1 MTLRRR
7 LTLLVAL
14 AVVIPITAVGVTVA
28 NLIGGELERRTFDRL
43 QQAAD
48 FARADLA
55 ERTRVIDR
63 DVTTVAETRV
73 PELVELP
80 SAQRKE
86 ALGRILAEDDLDF
99 VVLAGGDGVPV
110 ASARRT
116 PQFARAVDVP
126 DDAGLVERPADAPAL
141 LSQAPVGEPAAP
153 GATITGGIWLDE
165 TRLSA
170 IFRATD
176 VDYLIVEDGTL
187 LAATAAGS
195 TAPSSVEGGAF
206 RAQIGGEAS
215 FAVGTEVPGSDAH
228 LVAHAEPPQN
238 LRGNLGTILILL
250 LAVVVVLIVLVGHV
264 VAGLITGPVQE
275 LVEASNQVSRG
286 DLTQQVD
293 VKGDVEIAALGSA
306 FNRMTDNLRDH
317 VRQLEQSRAEFRS
330 SLDRLGD
337 VLVSTH
343 DLDGIIGVVL
353 ETAVLMLRAESAVFY
368 DRVAMPA
375 RIRTTGSHGAVVGDF
390 DLNATGVA
398 GAAARKLA
406 PVVYPGPVELDP
418 HEPAVSAAVAVPV
431 RSDGRLSGVLAVYGR
446 AGNGDFTADDTETL
460 ATLARQT
467 EVALGNVSLHEEAR
481 RQARTD
487 GLTGLW
493 NRREFEM
500 RGREL
505 IREAARFHDPFGVI
519 IVDADDFKD
528 VNDDYDHLTGDAALV
543 WIASRLSEATREVDV
558 VARWG
563 GEEFTVLLPRTGP
576 EETELVAERIR
587 SLVSGEAMVHDGN
600 AINLTVSVGYSCYP
614 DDGQSAD
621 GLFRAADAALMTAK
635 RLGKNRVER
644 AEPSERREVSDTSS
658 NPPESAHVNA
668 HVNAKVNTSEQEEET
683 HPSDEPSG
691 QASDEGSDSR
701 GGAGHEVSAGDEGG
715 AEGDVAG
722 SRQAG
727 DPVRGGGS
735 GSGGPA

>member
-55 ERTRVIDR
+55 ERREVIDR
-63 DVTTVAETRV
+63 DVATAAETRV
-73 PELVELP
+73 PGLVDLP
-80 SAQRKE
+80 SADRKE
-86 ALGRILAEDDLDF
+86 ALTVLLRDDDLDF
-99 VVLAGGDGVPV
+99 VVVAGADGEPV

-116 PQFARAVDVP
+116 PQFARAVEVP
-126 DDAGLVERPADAPAL
+126 DDAALVSDPRAAPAL
-141 LSQAPVGEPAAP
+141 VSQAPVGDPTAP
-153 GATITGGIWLDE
+153 GATVTGGIWLDDS
-165 TRLSA
+165 RLSG

-176 VDYLIVEDGTL
+176 VDYLIVEDRTL

-195 TAPSSVEGGAF
+195 TVPSTVESGAF
-206 RAQIGGEAS
+206 RARVGGEPS
-215 FAVGTEVPGSDAH
+215 FVVGAEIPGSGANLFAH
-228 LVAHAEPPQN
+228 SDPPEN

-250 LAVVVVLIVLVGHV
+250 LTVVVVLIVLVGHV

-275 LVEASNQVSRG
+275 LVEAANQVSRG
-286 DLTQQVD
+286 DLDQQVE
-293 VKGDVEIAALGSA
+293 VKGDVEIAALGVA

-330 SLDRLGD
+330 ALDRLGD

-343 DLDGIIGVVL
+343 DLDGIIAVVL
-353 ETAVLMLRAESAVFY
+353 ETAALMLRAESAVFY

-375 RIRTTGSHGAVVGDF
+375 RIRTVASHGGGVGEF
-390 DLNATGVA
+390 ELNATGVA
-398 GAAARKLA
+398 GAAGRNLA
-406 PVVYPGPVELDP
+406 PVVYPGAVELDAA
-418 HEPAVSAAVAVPV
+418 EPAVGAAMAVPV
-431 RSDGRLSGVLAVYGR
+431 RSDNRLSGVLAVYGR
-446 AGNGDFTADDTETL
+446 TLGGTFTADDSETL
-460 ATLARQT
+460 AALARQT
-467 EVALGNVSLHEEAR
+467 EVAIGNVSLHEEAQ

-505 IREAARFHDPFGVI
+505 IREAARFNDPFGVI

-528 VNDDYDHLTGDAALV
+528 VNDLYDHLTGDAALV

-576 EETELVAERIR
+576 EETALVAERIR
-587 SLVSGEAMVHDGN
+587 TLVAGEAMVHDAH
-600 AINLTVSVGYSCYP
+600 AIRLTVSVGYACYP
-614 DDGQSAD
+614 DDGNSAD
-621 GLFRAADAALMTAK
+621 GLFRAADTALMRAK
-635 RLGKNRVER
+635 HLGKDRVER
-644 AEPSERREVSDTSS
+644 AG
-658 NPPESAHVNA
+658 PPQPHDQTAAEDEA
-668 HVNAKVNTSEQEEET
+668 EEIR
-683 HPSDEPSG
+683 
-691 QASDEGSDSR
+691 ASDDASDDSSDQGSDPGR
-701 GGAGHEVSAGDEGG
+701 GPGHTVPSGDEGDT
-715 AEGDVAG
+715 EGDVAG
-722 SRQAG
+722 RRQAG
-727 DPVRGGGS
+727 DPVRGGG
-735 GSGGPA
+735 GGPSRSA